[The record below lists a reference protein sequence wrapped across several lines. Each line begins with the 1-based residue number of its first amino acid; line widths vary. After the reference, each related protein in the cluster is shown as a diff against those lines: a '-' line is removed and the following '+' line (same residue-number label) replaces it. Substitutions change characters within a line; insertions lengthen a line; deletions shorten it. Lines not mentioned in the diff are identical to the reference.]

1 MRRDHIVLTILV
13 GSCLLLSVACGYN
26 FAGGGSLPAGVQ
38 TVFVELFENRSNEI
52 GIENT
57 FTNDMVNEILLNR
70 KQALATRDQA
80 ESILRCTIV
89 SLSSNTISQTSTG
102 RATERRLVVVV
113 DAELVDHK
121 GSVIWSA
128 GKIRSYEP
136 FDVGADEAETEQ
148 NRRTALQ
155 ELSERLAENVYNRLT
170 EDF

>member
-1 MRRDHIVLTILV
+1 MRRDHIVLIILV
-13 GSCLLLSVACGYN
+13 GCCLLPLACGYN
-26 FAGGGSLPAGVQ
+26 FAGGGALPAGVQ

-80 ESILRCTIV
+80 ESILKCTIV
-89 SLSSNTISQTSTG
+89 SLTSNTISQTSTG
-102 RATERRLVVVV
+102 RATERRLVAVV
-113 DAELVDHK
+113 DAQLVDRQ
-121 GSVIWSA
+121 GGVIWSA

-136 FDVGADEAETEQ
+136 YDVGADEAETEQ
-148 NRRTALQ
+148 NRSVALR

>member
-1 MRRDHIVLTILV
+1 MRRDHIVLTIVV
-13 GSCLLLSVACGYN
+13 GSCLLLAVACGYN
-26 FAGGGSLPAGVQ
+26 LAGGGSLPAGVQ

-80 ESILRCTIV
+80 ESILKCTIV
-89 SLSSNTISQTSTG
+89 SLSSNTISQTSAG

-113 DAELVDHK
+113 DAELVDRQ

-136 FDVGADEAETEQ
+136 FDVGVSEAETAQ
-148 NRRTALQ
+148 NRSVALQ
-155 ELSERLAENVYNRLT
+155 ELSERMAESVFNRLT